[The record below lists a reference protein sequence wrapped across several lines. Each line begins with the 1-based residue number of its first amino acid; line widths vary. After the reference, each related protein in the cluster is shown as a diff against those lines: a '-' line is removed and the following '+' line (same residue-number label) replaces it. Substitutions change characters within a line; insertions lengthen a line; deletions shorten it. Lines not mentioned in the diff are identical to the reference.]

1 MEFTNMKTKH
11 TPGPWLAN
19 VFYGRGTSTELF
31 KLTHGVASQGGFNIA
46 QCTDDKHLSDDY
58 EERQAIVSANTLLIA
73 AAPELLAQLQACL
86 HVLERRLTHP
96 NEPDVTNFEYIKAVI
111 AKATGGA
118 E

>member
-1 MEFTNMKTKH
+1 VKTKH

-73 AAPELLAQLQACL
+73 AAPELLAAAEWILKAYEDQWRASGHNNYELL
-86 HVLERRLTHP
+86 L
-96 NEPDVTNFEYIKAVI
+96 IKSAI
-111 AKATGGA
+111 AKATGGDL
-118 E
+118 